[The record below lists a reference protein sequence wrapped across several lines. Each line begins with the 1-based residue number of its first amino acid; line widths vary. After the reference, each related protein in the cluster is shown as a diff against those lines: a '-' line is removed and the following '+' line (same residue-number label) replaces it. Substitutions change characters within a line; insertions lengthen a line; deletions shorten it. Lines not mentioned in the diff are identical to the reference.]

1 MNRYLSW
8 TCWALIGILFFA
20 VYIVVEGA
28 SAPAAGDQASSGTV
42 LKADNQTGYLEDIL
56 FEKSAGRERVVLVLS
71 RQAGAQI
78 DGKTEP
84 SLLVRIP
91 NTFVPED
98 LRKPLGQGALA
109 NVLRAVPAQKMEQ
122 GKPLALITIDL
133 QNSRPYMVKQEGN
146 KVVIDFNVGAQTAQE
161 EGKIVTAATSP
172 EKQTSPAVGKTRTT
186 GTAVKGADKKGNST
200 TAAPAAGEATEAKP
214 KYIGQKISIDF
225 QDADLRA
232 VLKLL
237 GDQAGKSIVTSPE
250 VKGTTTISMQ
260 QVPWDQVLAT
270 ILDLNGLTMKEDGD
284 VITVLTWGKAK
295 QDEADRLAMID
306 SRKKAEEAA
315 KKAKSDSELEKG
327 KLKQLLIEAKILEV
341 TEIFTRKL
349 GVMWGA
355 GVQANLGNGDY
366 TMGVLGGSA
375 SPALTTPLT
384 KLTTGVSLTKDALAM
399 SLGTAFLPT
408 LGIIVG
414 GSNAVLNAQISALQT
429 DGNGRVLSS
438 PRVLTQDTQKAIIE
452 QGEEIPVVTPGTST
466 NPPTTTYKQATLK
479 LEVTPE
485 IKADDHVL
493 LTIKAKND
501 RPNRA
506 DKDLN
511 TGNMP
516 IYTSSVDSK
525 IVVKNGDTI
534 VIGGILKTD
543 DSKTTSGVPW
553 LSEIPILG
561 WLFKYETIDKTR
573 RELLIFVTPRIL
585 KADEAA
591 HTRL

>member
-20 VYIVVEGA
+20 GYIVSVEGA
-28 SAPAAGDQASSGTV
+28 SAPAVGDQASSGTV
-42 LKADNQTGYLEDIL
+42 LKADSQTGYLENIL

-71 RQAGAQI
+71 RQADAQI

-109 NVLRAVPAQKMEQ
+109 NVLQAVPAQQMEQ

-133 QNSRPYMVKQEGN
+133 RNSRPYMVKQEGN
-146 KVVIDFNVGAQTAQE
+146 NVVIDFNVGAQTTQE
-161 EGKIVTAATSP
+161 EGKNVTAAA
-172 EKQTSPAVGKTRTT
+172 SPAAGKTGTT
-186 GTAVKGADKKGNST
+186 VTAVKGADRKGDGKA
-200 TAAPAAGEATEAKP
+200 AAPAAGIDTETKP
-214 KYIGQKISIDF
+214 KYTGQKISIDF

-232 VLKLL
+232 VLRLL
-237 GDQAGKSIVTSPE
+237 GEQAGKSIVTSPE
-250 VKGTTTISMQ
+250 VKGTITISMQ
-260 QVPWDQVLAT
+260 QVPWDQVLDT
-270 ILDLNGLTMKEDGD
+270 ILDLNGLTKKEEGS

-295 QDEADRLAMID
+295 QDEADRAAAID

-315 KKAKSDSELEKG
+315 KKAKSDVELEKG

-366 TMGVLGGSA
+366 TMGVLGGSS

-414 GSNAVLNAQISALQT
+414 GSNAVLNAQIAALQT
-429 DGNGRVLSS
+429 DGNGRVLSA

-452 QGEEIPVVTPGTST
+452 QGEEIPVVTPGTTT

-485 IKADDHVL
+485 IKPDDHVL

-525 IVVKNGDTI
+525 IVVKDGDTI

-543 DSKTTSGVPW
+543 DSKSTSGVPW

-561 WLFKYETIDKTR
+561 WLFKYESIDKTR

-585 KADEAA
+585 KAEDAA
-591 HTRL
+591 HTRM